1 MGQMT
6 HLQSLKFEGN
16 VIKSIRRDI
25 IACGTSRILK
35 HLRQSVPLEN
45 ESSKEQTPP
54 VYLAP
59 KNNVSYPDR

>member
-6 HLQSLKFEGN
+6 HLQSLKLEGN

-45 ESSKEQTPP
+45 ESSKEETP

-59 KNNVSYPDR
+59 QNNVPYPDR